1 MADLQQRLISLGYE
15 IAPDSFSFFGQQTE
29 LLLKEFQS
37 LRGLKTDGVCGE
49 QTWSALV
56 EASYKLYDR
65 LLYRRS
71 PPLRGDDVAELQL
84 RLSQLG
90 FDTGRVDGILGEN
103 TATAIMDFQQNAGL
117 VPDGICGPSTIKTL
131 DRMRTRGNP
140 TNLVTGVREKE
151 LLRLSSKTLKGKKIA
166 LGEMGGI
173 NALVT
178 ALTRSLT
185 SKGADVFSIH
195 HPNPSKQAAIL
206 NKAKVEVFLGFSL
219 GENIEGI
226 ATSYY
231 SGYKYES
238 VGGKYLSELIQS
250 QLPPLL
256 KVPNLGSKGMSTIIL
271 RETIMPAVVCE
282 LFPPSLIVEHLPQL
296 VEIITSTLTTWSL
309 TPFEFTPSS

>member
-1 MADLQQRLISLGYE
+1 M
-15 IAPDSFSFFGQQTE
+15 
-29 LLLKEFQS
+29 
-37 LRGLKTDGVCGE
+37 
-49 QTWSALV
+49 

-103 TATAIMDFQQNAGL
+103 TAKALMDFQQNAGL

-140 TNLVTGVREKE
+140 KNLVTGVREKE
-151 LLRLSSKTLKGKKIA
+151 LLRLAPKTLRGKKIA
-166 LGEMGGI
+166 LGEMGGL
-173 NALVT
+173 NPLVS
-178 ALTRSLT
+178 ALTRSLI
-185 SKGADVFSIH
+185 SKGANVFSIH
-195 HPNPSKQAAIL
+195 HPNPSKQASIL
-206 NKAKVEVFLGFSL
+206 NKAKVEVFLEFSF
-219 GENIEGI
+219 GDNNIGI
-226 ATSYY
+226 STSYY

-238 VGGKYLSELIQS
+238 VGGKYLSELIQN
-250 QLPPLL
+250 QLPSLL
-256 KVPNLGSKGMSTIIL
+256 QVPNLGSKGMSTIIL

-282 LFPPSLIVEHLPQL
+282 LFPPSLVVERLPQL

-309 TPFEFTPSS
+309 TPFEFTLSS